1 MKVVTMKYSIYKNYQ
16 GLAFLLL
23 ALAISGCDNDND
35 SSSSENGKTGT
46 FIDSPVANINYRTFS
61 RSSVTNDA
69 GEFNY
74 SGRDFIIFSIGD
86 IDLPG
91 VNATPIITPL
101 DLAQTDDVT
110 DTVAINIARLL
121 ISLDADS
128 NPLNGIWI
136 SDQAKSV
143 AQGMTVDFGSE
154 SFDDDVAALV
164 ANSGSATT
172 ELVSAADAQT
182 HLEGSLD
189 ALISDR
195 DGDGVG
201 DNVDYAPDDA
211 SIQTIC
217 QSDASEADK
226 SAADC
231 FNEIPVAVITYEG
244 ATTVS
249 PNTDLTFDASNS
261 YDPDADAISYEWL
274 LKSAPEGA
282 VAELTSLDGMS
293 SGIIKLDLEGEY
305 VIELTVSDGKDKDV
319 TTLSITAEK
328 SLPSAGSMF
337 GVGLAGFVLLSL
349 FAGRNRK
356 FIDG

>member
-1 MKVVTMKYSIYKNYQ
+1 MKYSIYKNFQ

-35 SSSSENGKTGT
+35 SSGSESGNTGT

-61 RSSVTNDA
+61 RNSVTNDA
-69 GEFNY
+69 GQFIY
-74 SGRDFIIFSIGD
+74 SGREFIIFSIGD

-110 DTVAINIARLL
+110 NTVATNIARLL

-128 NPLNGIWI
+128 NPFNGIWI

-154 SFDDDVAALV
+154 SFADDVADLV

-172 ELVSAADAQT
+172 ELVPASVAQK
-182 HLEGSLD
+182 HLQGSLD
-189 ALISDR
+189 ALVSDR

-217 QSDASEADK
+217 QSDASEEDK
-226 SAADC
+226 RLERCDNTA
-231 FNEIPVAVITYEG
+231 PVAVITYEG
-244 ATTVS
+244 ATTVAA
-249 PNTDLTFDASNS
+249 NTDLSFYASDS
-261 YDPDADAISYEWL
+261 YDPDTDAISYTWL
-274 LKSAPEGA
+274 LKSAPKGT

-293 SGIIKLDLEGEY
+293 SGIIKMDLEGDY
-305 VIELTVSDGKDKDV
+305 IIELTVSDGFAKDV
-319 TTLSITAEK
+319 TTLTITADK
-328 SLPSAGSMF
+328 SLASAGSMF
-337 GVGLAGFVLLSL
+337 GVGLAGLVLLSL
-349 FAGRNRK
+349 LSGRNKK

>member
-1 MKVVTMKYSIYKNYQ
+1 MKYSSYKSFP
-16 GLAFLLL
+16 GLACLLII
-23 ALAISGCDNDND
+23 LAISGCDDDND
-35 SSSSENGKTGT
+35 SSGSENGNTGT
-46 FIDSPVANINYRTFS
+46 FIDSPVANINYKTFS
-61 RSSVTNDA
+61 RNSVTNDA
-69 GEFNY
+69 GQFIY
-74 SGRDFIIFSIGD
+74 SGKEFIVFSIGD

-128 NPLNGIWI
+128 NPDNGIWI
-136 SDQAKSV
+136 GDQAKSV
-143 AQGMTVDFGSE
+143 AQGMTVDFGSD

-172 ELVSAADAQT
+172 ELVSAADAQQ
-182 HLEGSLD
+182 HLEASLD
-189 ALISDR
+189 AIASDR

-201 DNVDYAPDDA
+201 DNGDYAPDDPN
-211 SIQTIC
+211 IQTIC
-217 QSDASEADK
+217 QSDASDEDK
-226 SAADC
+226 SLEGC
-231 FNEIPVAVITYEG
+231 FNTAPVAVITYEG

-249 PNTDLTFDASNS
+249 PNTDLSFDASNS
-261 YDPDADAISYEWL
+261 YDPDTDAISYQWK

-282 VAELTSLDGMS
+282 VAELTALEGMS
-293 SGIIKLDLEGEY
+293 SGIIKMDLEGDY
-305 VIELTVSDGKDKDV
+305 IIELTVSDSFTDDV
-319 TTLSITAEK
+319 TTLTITADK

-337 GVGLAGFVLLSL
+337 GIGLAGFVLLSL
-349 FAGRNRK
+349 FSGRNKK